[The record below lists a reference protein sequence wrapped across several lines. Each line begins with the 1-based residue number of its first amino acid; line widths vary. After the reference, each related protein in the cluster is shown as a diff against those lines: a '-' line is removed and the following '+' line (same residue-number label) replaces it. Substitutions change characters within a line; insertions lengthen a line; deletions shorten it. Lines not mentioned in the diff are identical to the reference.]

1 MIKYFKF
8 YLSFIVVLTISTTN
22 SMLLFA
28 QENNSDEIKEEN
40 FCENNDELEFSN
52 LYSINDEIEGDS
64 SIIESFL
71 IEDTEDV
78 TEKNLYYHYVI
89 MRDFLNFL

>member
-40 FCENNDELEFSN
+40 VCENNDELEFSN
-52 LYSINDEIEGDS
+52 LYVSLYDS
-64 SIIESFL
+64 SKLFNILFFL
-71 IEDTEDV
+71 VLLSLLEL
-78 TEKNLYYHYVI
+78 KSK
-89 MRDFLNFL
+89 LNPKFKA